1 MNISNQFISKFNPD
15 GECTLV
21 AVEYIYFFFYGKYGN
36 EERIKQI
43 KSIKD
48 ILDYLSENDLKFL
61 LAYSPLSMMSPF
73 FWTIFFKYKNS
84 LVSQKRYPFKKKDI
98 IIKENKHIV
107 LIEEN
112 AKRLYGLKF
121 EKWIHF
127 VISHTNNGIAGF
139 YDPLKPILDKEYA
152 FELND
157 YSQLNEEQMENS
169 ALLKILIYK

>member
-1 MNISNQFISKFNPD
+1 MNTSNHFISKFNPD
-15 GECTLV
+15 GECTFV
-21 AVEYIYFFFYGKYGN
+21 AMEYIHYFFYGKQDN
-36 EERIKQI
+36 TEKIKQI

-61 LAYSPLSMMSPF
+61 LVYSPFSMLSPF
-73 FWTIFFKYKNS
+73 FWIILFKYKDS
-84 LVSQKRYPFKKKDI
+84 LVSQKRYHFRKKDI
-98 IIKENKHIV
+98 LIKQNKYII

-121 EKWIHF
+121 EKWTHF
-127 VISHTNNGIAGF
+127 VISYFNKGIVGF

-152 FELND
+152 FDLND
-157 YSQLNEEQMENS
+157 YSKLSEEQMENS